1 VTLKSVPQRSKPVA
15 LKITKHNVDGVAV
28 VALDGRVVLG
38 EESSEL
44 RNTVKG
50 LLAESQKK
58 IVLDVGR
65 VGFIDSS
72 GLGTLVAVY
81 HTAKAQGATLA
92 LCQLGSKFE
101 ELLQMTRLLT
111 VFDSYKTEAD
121 AVKALAK

>member
-1 VTLKSVPQRSKPVA
+1 MA
-15 LKITKHNVDGVAV
+15 LKITKHNVNEVAV
-28 VALDGRVVLG
+28 VVLDGRVVLG

-44 RNTVKG
+44 RNAIKG
-50 LLAESQKK
+50 LLAEGKKK
-58 IVLDVGR
+58 IVLDVAR

-81 HTAKAQGATLA
+81 HTAKAQGGTLA
-92 LCQLGSKFE
+92 LCQLGKKFE

-121 AVKALAK
+121 AVHALEK